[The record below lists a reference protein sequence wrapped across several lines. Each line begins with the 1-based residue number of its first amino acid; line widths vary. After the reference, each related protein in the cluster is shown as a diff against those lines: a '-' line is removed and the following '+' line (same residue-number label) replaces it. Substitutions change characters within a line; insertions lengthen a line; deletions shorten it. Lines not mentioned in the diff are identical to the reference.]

1 MKGILGVTGTPGTGK
16 KSVAPLAADLLG
28 VGCFGINELALA
40 HGFAEAKGD
49 EFEVDA
55 ARLRRAV
62 SSLVPRPS
70 VIYGHLLPA
79 VLDPRLAERVVVLR
93 CEPGVLKGR
102 LAARGYPPAKVRENL
117 EAELIG
123 LVSSEAH
130 EAFGPVAF
138 DLDATSTTPA
148 KAAAAVA
155 RLSEGGQGG
164 PRIDWTLNY
173 DSAAKLRSLL
183 PPG

>member
-28 VGCFGINELALA
+28 VRCFGIDELALA
-40 HGFAEAKGD
+40 HGFAKAKED
-49 EFEVDA
+49 ELEVDT

-62 SSLVPRPS
+62 PSLVPRPS
-70 VIYGHLLPA
+70 VLFGHLLPA

-102 LAARGYPPAKVRENL
+102 LAARRYPPAKVRENL

-123 LVSSEAH
+123 LVSSESH
-130 EAFGPVAF
+130 EAFGHVSC
-138 DLDATSTTPA
+138 DLDTTFTTPTE
-148 KAAAAVA
+148 AAAAVA
-155 RLSEGGQGG
+155 KLSEGRPGR